1 MSLFSRNAAQPGSS
15 NSDTQTKS
23 CSALPVK
30 RSPVRYHAAMAVRA
44 LRGATKLRKDDP
56 EEMREAV
63 VELLREMFARNG
75 VSTDDLISIL
85 FTSTPD
91 LRSAFPAAAARE
103 LPLGDVPL
111 MCASELDIPGA
122 LSMVVRVLAH
132 TETDRSRAE
141 LSHVYLRGA
150 EVLRLDLA
158 Q

>member
-1 MSLFSRNAAQPGSS
+1 
-15 NSDTQTKS
+15 
-23 CSALPVK
+23 
-30 RSPVRYHAAMAVRA
+30 MAVRA
-44 LRGATKLRKDDP
+44 LRGATKLRLDDIT
-56 EEMREAV
+56 EMREAV
-63 VELLREMFARNG
+63 VELLRELFERNS

-91 LRSAFPAAAARE
+91 LKCAFPAAAARE

-122 LSMVVRVLAH
+122 LPMVVRVLVH
-132 TETDRSRAE
+132 TETERTRAE